1 MAWTYTVD
9 EKTIMGNKRVHYGTY
24 TNTVA
29 DTGGDIV
36 TGLRRVE
43 AMFLQPTGAAVIASA
58 PSVYETI
65 PLSSGTVT
73 IVNTAAKSGLWMAI
87 GY

>member
-1 MAWTYTVD
+1 MAFAYTVD
-9 EKTIMGNKRVHYGTY
+9 EKTIMGNKRVHMGTW
-24 TNTVA
+24 TNGGG

-36 TGLRRVE
+36 TALRRVE
-43 AMFLQPTGAAVIASA
+43 FISLQSTGAAVIASA
-58 PSVYETI
+58 PVVNETI

-73 IVNTAAKSGLWMAI
+73 IINTAGEDGVWMAV